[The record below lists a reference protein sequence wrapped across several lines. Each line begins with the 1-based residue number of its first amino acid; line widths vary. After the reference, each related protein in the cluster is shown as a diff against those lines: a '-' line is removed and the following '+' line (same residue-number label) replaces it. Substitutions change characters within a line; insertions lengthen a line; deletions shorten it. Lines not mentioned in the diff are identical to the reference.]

1 MSKVSMITRKVL
13 KTAPVMSLIVLGACS
28 TSGWEGEKHDVYVPT
43 SYTERYPIE
52 VVKGTV
58 KVNVPTSSSR
68 MTVAQKDA
76 VTRFAQQARNSRTN
90 SVSIVRPGGS
100 INADAIAGQVTQLL
114 TEQGIS
120 ASQLRHSTYSGGAGA
135 PVSLAFVRK
144 FAKTKKCGNWSTKF
158 TRTGKNL
165 PHSDF
170 GCSYQH
176 NIAAQI
182 ANPQDLVTPRTMD
195 PSDPM
200 RRERVFDDYRKPKSP
215 TTPADSNST
224 VSTTS
229 AGKS

>member
-1 MSKVSMITRKVL
+1 MSKVSMITVKVL
-13 KTAPVMSLIVLGACS
+13 KAAPVLTLVVLGACS
-28 TSGWEGEKHDVYVPT
+28 SSDWEGGRDDYYIPT

-58 KVNVPTSSSR
+58 KVNVPTTSSR
-68 MTVAQKDA
+68 MSAAQKDA
-76 VTRFAQQARNSRTN
+76 ITRFGQQAKNAGAN
-90 SVSIVRPGGS
+90 SVSIMRPGGS
-100 INADAIAGQVTQLL
+100 MKADSIAGQVTQVLM
-114 TEQGIS
+114 EQGLS
-120 ASQLRHSTYSGGAGA
+120 ASQLRHGTYASSRGG

-144 FAKTKKCGNWSTKF
+144 FAKTKKCGNWTDKF
-158 TRTGKNL
+158 TRTGQNL
-165 PHSDF
+165 PHADF

-176 NIAAQI
+176 NLAAQV
-182 ANPQDLVTPRTMD
+182 ANPKDFVSPRTMD

>member
-1 MSKVSMITRKVL
+1 MSKVSMITVKVL
-13 KTAPVMSLIVLGACS
+13 KTAPVLTLVVLGACS
-28 TSGWEGEKHDVYVPT
+28 SSDWEGGKDDYYVPT
-43 SYTERYPIE
+43 AYSERYPIE

-68 MTVAQKDA
+68 MSIAQKDA
-76 VTRFAQQARNSRTN
+76 VTRFAQQARNSGTA
-90 SVSIVRPGGS
+90 SVSIARPGGS
-100 INADAIAGQVTQLL
+100 VNADSIAGQVTQIL
-114 TEQGIS
+114 TEQGLS
-120 ASQLRHSTYSGGAGA
+120 AAQLRHRTYAGGHGS

-144 FAKTKKCGNWSTKF
+144 FAKTKKCGNWTDKF
-158 TRTGKNL
+158 TRTGQNL

-176 NIAAQI
+176 NIAAQV
-182 ANPQDLVTPRTMD
+182 ANPQDFVTPRTMD